1 MEANL
6 PFLTWES
13 FLAFIGKE
21 RGLHK
26 DDQPTIVF
34 DQIIELQKDSKT
46 AEILLS
52 EENEDE
58 FITHSASIANCYVEP
73 KRSKSGRIKKD
84 FWDIPGLTGKNY
96 TCVDVVGSAG
106 TLVKILGELDD
117 RIVVLSSQSCED
129 CINDIYS
136 DEGEEEYL
144 SYDDFW
150 NTWKY
155 INFAQR
161 IRVEIKHYSHRYT
174 YNL

>member
-161 IRVEIKHYSHRYT
+161 IRVETKHYSHNNI